1 MNERT
6 NNEIIIYKTNDG
18 LTQIDVR
25 FEGDNLWLTLEQ
37 IAELFQKGKS
47 TVNEH
52 ILNIFNENELDK
64 NAVMRKIGISDFS
77 TKPTNFYSL
86 DIVIAVGYRVKSTV
100 GTHFRQWATV
110 RLKEYIQKGFTMDDA
125 RLKNL
130 GGGVYW
136 QELLSRIR
144 DIRSSEKVFYRQ
156 ILDIYATSVDYD
168 PKALASQKFF
178 KTVQNKM
185 HYAVHKNTAAE
196 LIYER
201 ADGNK
206 SFSGMTSWSGNFPKL
221 TDAVIAK
228 NYLSDKEL
236 VRLNRLTTAF
246 LEQAEYMAIE
256 HIPMHMKDWV
266 ETLDDMLKRMR
277 SHLLDGAGKVS
288 NEQAEEKAKT
298 EFIKYKKRTSNE
310 LTQVERDYLESINE
324 VQKQLENVK
333 KKGKLK

>member
-1 MNERT
+1 MTEKT
-6 NNEIIIYKTNDG
+6 NNEVIIYQTNDG
-18 LTQIDVR
+18 LTRVEVR
-25 FEGDNLWLTLEQ
+25 FEANNLWLTLEQ

-52 ILNIFNENELDK
+52 ILNIFNEGELDK
-64 NAVMRKIGISDFS
+64 NVVMRKIGISDFS
-77 TKPTNFYSL
+77 TKPTNLYNL
-86 DIVIAVGYRVKSTV
+86 DVIIAVGYRVKSTV
-100 GTHFRQWATV
+100 GTHFRQWATA
-110 RLKEYIQKGFTMDDA
+110 RLKEYIQKGFTMDDT

-130 GGGVYW
+130 GGGIYW
-136 QELLSRIR
+136 QELLARIR

-168 PKALASQKFF
+168 PKAAASQKFF

-206 SFSGMTSWSGNFPKL
+206 PFSGMTTWSGDLPKL
-221 TDAVIAK
+221 NDAVIAK

-236 VRLNRLTTAF
+236 ARLNRLTTAF
-246 LEQAEYMAIE
+246 LEQAEYMAEE

-266 ETLDDMLKRMR
+266 ETLNDMLKRMR
-277 SHLLDGAGKVS
+277 SNLLDGAGKIS
-288 NEQAEEKAKT
+288 NEQAEDKAKS

-310 LTQVERDYLESINE
+310 LTQVERDYLESISK
-324 VQKQLENVK
+324 VQKQLEKAK
-333 KKGKLK
+333 KR